1 MLMVLYTFF
10 MFGVLI
16 KILATENF
24 QTNLNQIT
32 ILLLKTLP
40 IIHESCRKTVYGNYI
55 TFVPNRVT

>member
-1 MLMVLYTFF
+1 